1 MKCSRC
7 QGLIV
12 KDQLCD
18 PDGPYLH
25 IRILRC
31 LNCGGTT
38 YPPKNKEGAG
48 HPSIQKTFRDQRLT
62 NGLEI
67 IQTQSC
73 E

>member
-1 MKCSRC
+1 MKCLRC

-38 YPPKNKEGAG
+38 YLPKDRGEAG
-48 HPSIQKTFRDQRLT
+48 YPNIQPTFQEQRAR
-62 NGLEI
+62 NGLGI
-67 IQTQSC
+67 VQA
-73 E
+73 